1 MENELVGSEIREKI
15 REIGRLWRQ
24 SRKNP
29 AISNTVTE
37 KWDRLVEEWKDD
49 RDMPLVVRKSTGIRG
64 GEIRHNTGRLVII
77 SDNSFPQWVYYH
89 VMFGKIYTKDEMK
102 AFLRQD
108 EIPFSFATKK
118 TEMDK
123 VVHKKTL
130 GKFSLN
136 KEGWKLCHI
145 EPIGLNDKTPV
156 EEIDIKRLEEH
167 FIKLAS
173 PGNMFVVPLEIGGIG
188 EIQEFIS
195 EQKKR

>member
-1 MENELVGSEIREKI
+1 MLCLAKFK
-15 REIGRLWRQ
+15 L
-24 SRKNP
+24 K
-29 AISNTVTE
+29 
-37 KWDRLVEEWKDD
+37 
-49 RDMPLVVRKSTGIRG
+49 M
-64 GEIRHNTGRLVII
+64 
-77 SDNSFPQWVYYH
+77 
-89 VMFGKIYTKDEMK
+89 
-102 AFLRQD
+102 
-108 EIPFSFATKK
+108 
-118 TEMDK
+118 
-123 VVHKKTL
+123 
-130 GKFSLN
+130 KFSLN